1 MEGAPLDK
9 ETLMMAENKLRAA
22 VIGATGIAG
31 QQFLACLAR
40 HPWFEVTALAG
51 STRSAGRVYADGIK
65 TDKGA
70 TGWWADGDVPAR
82 FESMVIQNSATF
94 DARSVDLIFSAVE
107 SDVAKA
113 LEPRYAQTTPVV
125 SAASTFRM
133 EPDSPL
139 LIPGVNSDH
148 APLVKEMAVRRG
160 WKGFVTAIP
169 NCTTTGL
176 AISLAPLVKG
186 FGVKAVFMTS
196 MQAVSGAG
204 RSGGV
209 LVLDAVD
216 NIIPYIVG
224 EEEKVQREVAKIFGR
239 FTGDAVEPAPVLV
252 SCTCTRAN
260 VLEGHTESVFVD
272 LGRPARLD
280 EVAAAMRAY
289 APPEL
294 KGLPSAPAPSMIHVH
309 DDPFRPQVRLDRD
322 RGDGMVTT
330 VGRLR
335 KDTVMA
341 NGFKYVLVSHNTK
354 MGAARGAVLVAE
366 LLREKGLIG

>member
-1 MEGAPLDK
+1 M
-9 ETLMMAENKLRAA
+9 TQKLKAA
-22 VIGATGIAG
+22 VVGATGIAG
-31 QQFLACLAR
+31 QQFLACLAG

-51 STRSAGRVYADGIK
+51 STRSAGKPYAEGIK

-70 TGWWADGDVPAR
+70 TGWWADGEVPAVFR
-82 FESMVIQNSATF
+82 GMVIQDSDKF
-94 DARSVDLIFSAVE
+94 DATSVNVVFTAIE
-107 SDVAKA
+107 SDVAKV

-125 SAASTFRM
+125 SAASLFRM

-148 APLVKEMAVRRG
+148 APLVKEMSKKRG
-160 WKGFVTAIP
+160 WKGYVTAIP

-176 AISLAPLVKG
+176 AVSLAPLVKS
-186 FGVKAVFMTS
+186 FGVKNLFMTS

-209 LVLDAVD
+209 LVLDALD

-224 EEEKVQREVAKIFGR
+224 EEEKVQREVAKIFGS
-239 FTGDAVEPAPVLV
+239 FTGSTVTPAPIAV
-252 SCTCTRAN
+252 SCTCTRAG
-260 VLEGHTESVFVD
+260 VLEGHTESVFAE
-272 LGRPARLD
+272 LAKPASVE

-289 APPEL
+289 APKEL
-294 KGLPSAPAPSMIHVH
+294 EGLPTAPKPSMIHVH

-322 RGDGMVTT
+322 RGEGMVTT

-335 KDTVMA
+335 KDTVMQH
-341 NGFKYVLVSHNTK
+341 GVKYMLVSHNTK
-354 MGAARGAVLVAE
+354 MGAAKGAVLVAE
-366 LLREKGLIG
+366 LLKTQGLL